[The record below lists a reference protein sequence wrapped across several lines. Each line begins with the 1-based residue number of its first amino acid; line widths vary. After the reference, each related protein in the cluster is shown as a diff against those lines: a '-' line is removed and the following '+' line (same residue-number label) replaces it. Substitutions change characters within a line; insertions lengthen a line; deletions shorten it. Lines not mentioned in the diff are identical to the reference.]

1 MSRTIFVNGA
11 FVAEDDA
18 KISVFDRGFLFAD
31 GIYEV
36 TAVIDGRMLDND
48 LHIAR
53 LERSLGEIS
62 IPMPMAK
69 ERIVEIQTEL
79 VRRNNLREG
88 VIYLQVTRGVADR
101 DFGYPEAIE
110 PSFIGFTQAKKIVD
124 TASVRDG
131 VAVDVADDPRWARR
145 DIKTV
150 MLLGQVLAK
159 KQAKARGFHEAW
171 FVEDGHVTE
180 GASSTAYIVSKEGV
194 IITRQNSHAVL
205 PGCTRRALQTV
216 AEEQGLTIE
225 ERRFTLDEAYDA
237 QEVFLTSAS
246 SLVTPII
253 RVAQRSIG
261 DGKPGP
267 ITRRLQAAYLELAR
281 TQTAPI
287 L

>member
-11 FVAEDDA
+11 FVAEEDA

-180 GASSTAYIVSKEGV
+180 GASSTAYIVSKDGV
-194 IITRQNSHAVL
+194 IVTRQNSHAVL
-205 PGCTRRALQTV
+205 PGCTRRALQAV
-216 AEEQGLTIE
+216 ADEQGLTIE

-237 QEVFLTSAS
+237 REVFLTSAS